1 MVNQS
6 DETTP
11 RNDIASATPLDDGSL
26 LIVWHKY
33 RTSERGSSDFG
44 KCDIVAKRSYEG
56 GIIWQNAQRLVAC
69 NPLDNNVQAPAL
81 CKLCN
86 GHILLICLRGHA
98 SGESST
104 MDLFRSTDGRDSFQ
118 PQTSI

>member
-11 RNDIASATPLDDGSL
+11 RNDIASATPLDDESL

-33 RTSERGSSDFG
+33 RTIDFE
-44 KCDIVAKRSYEG
+44 KCDIVAKRSYDG
-56 GIIWQNAQRLVAC
+56 GIIWQDEQRLVAC

-81 CKLCN
+81 CKLRN
-86 GHILLICLRGHA
+86 GFC
-98 SGESST
+98 SFSSVI
-104 MDLFRSTDGRDSFQ
+104 M
-118 PQTSI
+118 PVVKEY

>member
-11 RNDIASATPLDDGSL
+11 RNDIASATPLDDESL

-33 RTSERGSSDFG
+33 RTIDFE
-44 KCDIVAKRSYEG
+44 KCDIVAKRSYDG
-56 GIIWQNAQRLVAC
+56 GIIWQDEQRLVAC

-81 CKLCN
+81 CKLRN
-86 GHILLICLRGHA
+86 GHILLIFLRDHVC
-98 SGESST
+98 GEESY
-104 MDLFRSTDGRDSFQ
+104 G
-118 PQTSI
+118 SIPVG